1 MTETSVLIVAH
12 DDADLA
18 KVKAQLEE
26 SGLKGVTIQENL
38 RQLQGKIA
46 KDAVAELEKI
56 EGVRSVEEERKIQL
70 PPRGSPVQ

>member
-1 MTETSVLIVAH
+1 MAETSVLIVAD

-46 KDAVAELEKI
+46 KDAVTELEKI